1 MMRSRDWVLW
11 EINIPLSFSRVSW
24 SHGPRG
30 SSPAVWKGKMWLLW
44 SGRPSRGEGWV
55 GAAKGDTGAW
65 GLEAL
70 YILLSPLWR
79 LALSVLKSAWGFFM
93 GLKERFSFLL
103 LCYVTQKNLCFFSQ
117 LYWELAQ
124 YIVCVYIYIY
134 ILHIIYITLYYITL
148 LYIIILHYYYL

>member
-24 SHGPRG
+24 SRGPRG

-55 GAAKGDTGAW
+55 GAAEGDVGAW

-70 YILLSPLWR
+70 HILLSPLWR
-79 LALSVLKSAWGFFM
+79 LALSVLKLAWGFFM

-103 LCYVTQKNLCFFSQ
+103 LFVTQKNLCFFPQ

-124 YIVCVYIYIY
+124 YIYIVCVYIYRY
-134 ILHIIYITLYYITL
+134 ID
-148 LYIIILHYYYL
+148 ILHYYILYIYIISLRCAA